1 MIALERF
8 VAMVSTVSLRGIVLG
23 SEEEG
28 AIEGVMIL
36 YCRERSVLWI
46 DRRSRW
52 DRGIIRPR

>member
-1 MIALERF
+1 
-8 VAMVSTVSLRGIVLG
+8 MVSTVSLRVVVLG

-46 DRRSRW
+46 DGRSRW